1 MKEFLQEL
9 GLLLY
14 KYDGKIFVEEDNLAV
29 SIENGNKT
37 ELMRWYDISSE
48 YIQEL
53 LREWED

>member
-29 SIENGNKT
+29 AIENGNKT
-37 ELMRWYDISSE
+37 ELMCWYEISDE
-48 YIQEL
+48 YIKEL
-53 LREWED
+53 LREWDD